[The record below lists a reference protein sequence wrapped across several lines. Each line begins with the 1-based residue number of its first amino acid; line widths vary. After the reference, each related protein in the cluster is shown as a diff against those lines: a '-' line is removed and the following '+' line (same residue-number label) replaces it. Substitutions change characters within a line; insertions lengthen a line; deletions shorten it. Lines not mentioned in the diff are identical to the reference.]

1 MNALLPDRAI
11 SGNDRPR
18 VELAPPTQR
27 ETAPLVLSEPDRLG
41 DDEFLHPTGWSDA
54 SMNRSQQVETPD
66 VSVSLAIV
74 IVESR
79 SLLREALAKTLQSA
93 CLRNVVAYAH
103 VAEALRDKDHFLPS
117 VVLLSVA
124 EQSEEAV
131 AHEVALVTAK
141 MPQTPIIVIGRR
153 DDLEAALR
161 TLSAGAKGYLT
172 TNMSLQIVLEAMKF
186 VIAGGTY
193 LPAEWILAARRPVSH
208 ETSGGLSSR
217 DRAVLQGIRLGK
229 PNKVIAYELNMCEST
244 VKVHVRQIMK
254 KLRVKNRTEA
264 AIKAAAIF
272 ADSGEEPADE
282 E

>member
-1 MNALLPDRAI
+1 MNTLLPSRAI
-11 SGNDRPR
+11 SGNDRPA
-18 VELAPPTQR
+18 VELAPPTQP
-27 ETAPLVLSEPDRLG
+27 ETAPLVLGELDRLG
-41 DDEFLHPTGWSDA
+41 YDEFLHPRRQSDA
-54 SMNRSQQVETPD
+54 GINCGQPAR
-66 VSVSLAIV
+66 AIA

-79 SLLREALAKTLQSA
+79 SLLREALAETLQSA
-93 CLRNVVAYAH
+93 CLSNVVAYAH
-103 VAEALRDKDHFLPS
+103 VAEALREKDRFLAS

-131 AHEVALVTAK
+131 AHEVALITAK
-141 MPQTPIIVIGRR
+141 MPQTPIIVIGQR

-172 TNMSLQIVLEAMKF
+172 TNMSLQMVLEAMKF

-193 LPAEWILAARRPVSH
+193 LPAEWVLAAKRPVPH
-208 ETSGGLSSR
+208 EMSGGLSSR

-282 E
+282 DRARSA